1 MLSQKE
7 IEGGAQEAPAAS
19 APVIEATGLD
29 LTFQTNDGPVQALK
43 DVNLTIDKGDFVSFI
58 GPSGCGKT
66 TFLRVVAAL
75 EHPTGGSITVNGMTP
90 DEARQNRA
98 YGYVFQA
105 AGLYPWRTIAGN
117 IKLPLEIMG
126 FDKAEQDARVE
137 RVLELVDLAG
147 FGKKFPWQLS
157 GGMQQRASIARALA
171 FDAEILL
178 MDEPFGALDEIV
190 RDHLNEQLLKLWART
205 GKTVGFVTH
214 SIPEAVYLSTK
225 IVVMSPR
232 PGRITDVIESTLP
245 KERPL
250 DIRDTPEFL
259 EIAHRVREGLRA
271 GHAYDD

>member
-1 MLSQKE
+1 MNADTV
-7 IEGGAQEAPAAS
+7 IS
-19 APVIEATGLD
+19 AMSLD

-43 DVNLTIDKGDFVSFI
+43 DVNLTINKGDFVSFI

-66 TFLRVVAAL
+66 TFLRVMAAL
-75 EHPTGGSITVNGMTP
+75 ETPTGGTITVNGMSP
-90 DEARQNRA
+90 DEARRKRA

-117 IKLPLEIMG
+117 VKLPLEIMG
-126 FDKAEQDARVE
+126 FSKSEQEE
-137 RVLELVDLAG
+137 RVKNVLQLVDLEG
-147 FGKKFPWQLS
+147 FGKKYPWQLS

-171 FDAEILL
+171 FDADILL

-190 RDHLNEQLLKLWART
+190 RDHLNEQLLALWART
-205 GKTVGFVTH
+205 EKTIVTH

-232 PGRITDVIESTLP
+232 PGRITDVIESPLP

-259 EIAHRVREGLRA
+259 EIAHRVRDGLRA

>member
-1 MLSQKE
+1 MS
-7 IEGGAQEAPAAS
+7 
-19 APVIEATGLD
+19 VIEAKKLE
-29 LTFQTNDGPVQALK
+29 LTFQTNDGPVHALA
-43 DVNLTIDKGDFVSFI
+43 DVNLEIAKGDFVSFI

-66 TFLRVVAAL
+66 TFLRCIAGL
-75 EHPTGGSITVNGMTP
+75 ETPTGGTLSVNGMTA
-90 DEARQNRA
+90 DEARRSRA

-117 IKLPLEIMG
+117 VRLPLEIMG
-126 FDKAEQDARVE
+126 YPKAELSDRVA
-137 RVLELVDLAG
+137 RVLELVELSG
-147 FGKKFPWQLS
+147 FEKKYPWQLS

-171 FDAEILL
+171 FDADILL

-190 RDHLNEQLLKLWART
+190 RDHLNEQLLRLWART
-205 GKTVGFVTH
+205 QKTIAFVTH

-232 PGRITDVIESTLP
+232 PGRIADVIDSPLP

-250 DIRDTPEFL
+250 DIRETPEFL

-271 GHAYDD
+271 GHADD